1 MLIGQPLDF
10 CEVMPYIRY
19 MEKNP
24 TMINLEVKGTL
35 ARLLATENLNIEHRA
50 VDTAYFDI
58 ENRILCLPIWKD
70 VSVSVYDMLVG
81 HEVGHALYTPID
93 YGTLQEELPQD
104 VLNVLEDV
112 RVEKMMKRQYP
123 GLSKSFYMGYTELD
137 RKNFFDLEGKDIS
150 KMSLLDRI
158 NIHFKIGVIGNRTIV
173 NFERDEIQFVNRA
186 ADTETFEDVVQLGKD
201 LVEFL
206 QLKQEQKQTEQD
218 QSQNQPDTT
227 QDGSNTTQNGSNTTQ
242 DEGDTTEGQ
251 SQGQSE
257 SESSTSSVSK
267 RSNTQNVDETISETS
282 RALTENQKQLVDTK
296 AKNYT
301 YLNIPQLNL
310 QNVIVSYKVLKPTFD
325 TFMESNMEHNPDTHT
340 LLLGEYQKYKKNSIK
355 TVNYLVKEFECKK
368 SADQYSRS
376 TTAKTGVIDTQKIHS
391 YKYNDDVF
399 KKVTNIPAGKN
410 HGLVFYLDW
419 SGSMAS
425 IMSNTIKQLYDLVW
439 FCKKVNIPFRV
450 YAFSDCSNNVYNFPG
465 APTLNKEK
473 DLYIS
478 DSFRLYELISSKMNA
493 RILDDALESLY
504 VNCDGYTRFR
514 HDCNM
519 HIPLSGTPLIE
530 TILSTPQVVQK
541 FKTEEQIQKV
551 NVVYLTDGESNQPYH
566 NTFNKR
572 MNSIISQPIH
582 SQVSILRDPKTRYS
596 CRIETYGN
604 QLTNHFV
611 KFISNIVDYNL
622 LGFRLCSKAEL
633 RSQCNWAKVDVN
645 KQESMWEKNKC
656 AVIPNC
662 GFNELYLMP
671 TPKNIFS
678 YWDPKTQ
685 ETDDLEVKDSS
696 SKSQLTTAFKKH
708 MKNKTIN
715 KIILSKF
722 VGQIA

>member
-1 MLIGQPLDF
+1 MLMGQPLDS

-19 MEKNP
+19 IGKKTT

-70 VSVSVYDMLVG
+70 VSVNVYDMLVG
-81 HEVGHALYTPID
+81 HEVGHALYTPMD
-93 YGTLQEELPQD
+93 YGTLREDLPQD

-112 RVEKMMKRQYP
+112 RVEKLMKRQYP
-123 GLSKSFYMGYTELD
+123 GLSKSFYVGYTELD
-137 RKNFFDLEGKDIS
+137 HKNFFELEGKDIS
-150 KMSLLDRI
+150 QMSLIDRI
-158 NIHFKIGVIGNRTIV
+158 NIHYKVGVIGNRTIV
-173 NFERDEIQFVNRA
+173 NFERDEIEFVNRA
-186 ADTETFEDVVQLGKD
+186 ADTETFADVVQLGKD
-201 LVEFL
+201 LVQFL
-206 QLKQEQKQTEQD
+206 QLKQEQKQTQQD
-218 QSQNQPDTT
+218 QSETQPDSTPAE
-227 QDGSNTTQNGSNTTQ
+227 GNTTP
-242 DEGDTTEGQ
+242 EGGDSTPEGGDSTEGQ
-251 SQGQSE
+251 SQGQSQGQ
-257 SESSTSSVSK
+257 SHPKPSTSG
-267 RSNTQNVDETISETS
+267 TENVDETVSETS
-282 RALTENQKQLVDTK
+282 RALSENQKKLVDTA

-310 QNVIVSYKVLKPTFD
+310 QNTIVSYKVLKPTFD
-325 TFMESNMEHNPDTHT
+325 AFMENNIKHNRDNHI
-340 LLLGEYQKYKKNSIK
+340 LLLNDYQKYKKNSIK

-368 SADQYSRS
+368 SADQYSRA
-376 TTAKTGVIDTQKIHS
+376 TTARTGVIDTQKIHS
-391 YKYNDDVF
+391 YKYNDDIF
-399 KKVTNIPAGKN
+399 KKVTNLPTGKN

-425 IMSNTIKQLYDLVW
+425 LMSNTIKQLYDLVW

-450 YAFSDCSNNVYNFPG
+450 YAFSDASNNLYNFPG
-465 APTLNKEK
+465 VPTSNKEK

-478 DSFRLYELISSKMNA
+478 DSFRLFELISSKMNA

-504 VNCDGYTRFR
+504 LNCDGYSKFR

-541 FKTEEQIQKV
+541 FKTEEQIDKV
-551 NVVYLTDGESNQPYH
+551 NVVYLTDGESNQPSH
-566 NTFNKR
+566 NTFNVR

-596 CRIETYGN
+596 CKIETYGDH
-604 QLTNHFV
+604 LTNHFV

-633 RSQCNWAKVDVN
+633 RSQCNWAKVDIN

-678 YWDPKTQ
+678 YWDPASK
-685 ETDDLEVKDSS
+685 EIDDLEVKDIS